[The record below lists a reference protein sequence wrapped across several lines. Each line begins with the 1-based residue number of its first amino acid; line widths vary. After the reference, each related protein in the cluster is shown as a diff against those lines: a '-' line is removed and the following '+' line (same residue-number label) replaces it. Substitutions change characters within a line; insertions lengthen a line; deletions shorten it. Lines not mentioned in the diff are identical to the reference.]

1 VIDLLLWPLVN
12 GLLVASLLA
21 LAGVALFLR
30 GSGWQALA
38 SCQSAAAGGVV
49 ASTMGLAVTPVA
61 LLAALVALGVM
72 RRAGPG
78 GDARSSGDPA
88 RMPLAVFLLAT
99 ALTSLL
105 AANLAAASLAA
116 ARWVEGEIL
125 FAVASDVVWAF
136 GLAVLT
142 LAALPK
148 LTGRWLAEQCEPDCS
163 AQASAAGVRTKRLGQ
178 GLDLMW
184 MTLVLVLGA
193 RTLGVPAAL
202 AVLLF
207 PAWAAARTASS
218 FRGLLISS
226 QLLALAAMVA
236 AWAPTVLW
244 DQPFAPSLVLANAA
258 LAAVV
263 VLASFTR
270 RGLS

>member
-1 VIDLLLWPLVN
+1 MIDLLLWPFLN

-21 LAGVALFLR
+21 LAGAALFLR

-49 ASTMGLAVTPVA
+49 ASAMGLAVTPVA
-61 LLAALVALGVM
+61 LLTALLALGFM
-72 RRAGPG
+72 RRAGTG
-78 GDARSSGDPA
+78 GGANSSGDPA

-136 GLAVLT
+136 GLSVLT
-142 LAALPK
+142 LAALRK
-148 LTGRWLAEQCEPDCS
+148 LTGRWLAEQCDPDRS
-163 AQASAAGVRTKRLGQ
+163 AQVSAAGASAKRLGQ

-207 PAWAAARTASS
+207 PAWAAAHTASS
-218 FRGLLISS
+218 YHGFLIYS
-226 QLLALAAMVA
+226 QLLALAAMAA

-244 DQPFAPSLVLANAA
+244 DQPFAPSLVLANAV

-263 VLASFTR
+263 VLASFIG
-270 RGLS
+270 RGLR